1 MSRMVL
7 CRKYQQQLPGL
18 DTPPYPGAKGQDIY
32 ENVSKKAWEAWT
44 KEQTMLINEKHLNMM
59 NAEHRKFLQEQ
70 MDKFL
75 LGEAYT
81 KAEGY
86 VPPTNKN

>member
-18 DTPPYPGAKGQDIY
+18 EQPPYPGSKGVDIY
-32 ENVSKKAWEAWT
+32 TNVSKKAWDEWVVL
-44 KEQTMLINEKHLNMM
+44 QTMLINEQHLNMM
-59 NAEHRKFLQEQ
+59 DSAHRKFLQEQ
-70 MDKFL
+70 MERFFA
-75 LGEAYT
+75 GEEYV

-86 VPPTNKN
+86 VPVDK